1 MHMAKVGQNDTTI
14 KNEIEQM
21 PYEPLLDV
29 EKSLI
34 RWSLIIGA
42 VLMVILVWVS
52 YRFFPA
58 G

>member
-1 MHMAKVGQNDTTI
+1 MAKVARTDNAI
-14 KNEIEQM
+14 KNEIERM

-42 VLMVILVWVS
+42 VLMVVLVWIS